1 MLSKLLVLKQIVF
14 IWGMVLLL
22 FGVSS
27 AQAEVKPMPSFEL
40 EGVAD
45 SGSLNSGMYQGQ
57 VLIVSFW
64 TTWCPHCRK
73 EAGDFVA
80 LTAKY
85 KDAPVTIIGISMD
98 KGGEKVVIRFME
110 RMKITYPIAMVTE
123 QVKTDFGPIVGI
135 PATFIIDKKGNI
147 VDKKFGY
154 IPKQKLIETID
165 RLLAE

>member
-1 MLSKLLVLKQIVF
+1 MLFNASVLKQIVF
-14 IWGMVLLL
+14 GLGMALLF
-22 FGVSS
+22 FGVSP
-27 AQAEVKPMPSFEL
+27 AQAEVKPMPFFEL
-40 EGVAD
+40 EGVAGG
-45 SGSLNSGMYQGQ
+45 GSINSEMYQGQ

-64 TTWCPHCRK
+64 ATWCPHCRK

-80 LTAKY
+80 LTTKY

-110 RMKITYPIAMVTE
+110 RMKINYPIAMVTD

-154 IPKQKLIETID
+154 IPKPKLIETID